1 MGVYLPLKI
10 FLPAGDE
17 MRLRHSCPS
26 AGTRGPWHATG
37 LVVRLDDA
45 SEEVALELKQEAKPP
60 TDTTVV
66 SNVLVTLHHLC
77 CSNHIMASAG
87 RVN

>member
-1 MGVYLPLKI
+1 
-10 FLPAGDE
+10 

-66 SNVLVTLHHLC
+66 GNGLATLHILHCLSSLIQGPYRVSPQQ
-77 CSNHIMASAG
+77 CSL
-87 RVN
+87 VQLK